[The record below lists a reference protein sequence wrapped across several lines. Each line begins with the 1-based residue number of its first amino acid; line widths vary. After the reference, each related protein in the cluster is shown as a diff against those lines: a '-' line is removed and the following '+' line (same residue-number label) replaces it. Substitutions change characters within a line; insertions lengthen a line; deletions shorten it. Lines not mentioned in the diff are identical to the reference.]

1 VSRIPVFEELTMYV
15 DTAYL
20 FHGISAETREKIL
33 AAAIEESH
41 SPGDYLFRQ
50 GELAGH
56 FYILNE
62 GRVRLSVGKGLLAY
76 TASAPGDIMGWSSL
90 AENPTYSATA
100 ECRTPVKVL
109 KLEKRSLDKILAQ
122 DCPSGMA
129 FFKNLAAL
137 MGRRLVSSYQATL
150 SVHGDRDPGVGG

>member
-1 VSRIPVFEELTMYV
+1 MYV
-15 DTAYL
+15 ETAYL
-20 FHGISAETREKIL
+20 FHGISEETREKIL
-33 AAAIEESH
+33 AAAVEESRA
-41 SPGDYLFRQ
+41 PGEFLFHQ
-50 GELAGH
+50 GDTAVH

-76 TASAPGDIMGWSSL
+76 TASTPGDIMGWSSL
-90 AENPTYSATA
+90 AENPTYTASA

-109 KLEKRSLDKILAQ
+109 KLEKHRLDQILNQ
-122 DCPSGMA
+122 DCASGMA

-150 SVHGDRDPGVGG
+150 SVHGDRAPGAGG

>member
-1 VSRIPVFEELTMYV
+1 MYV

-20 FHGISAETREKIL
+20 FHGINAETREKIL
-33 AAAIEESH
+33 AVAVEESH
-41 SPGDYLFRQ
+41 SPGDFLFRQ
-50 GELAGH
+50 GESAVH

-62 GRVRLSVGKGLLAY
+62 GRVRMSVGKGLLAY

-90 AENPTYSATA
+90 AENPTYTASA
-100 ECRTPVKVL
+100 ECRTAVKVL
-109 KLEKRSLDKILAQ
+109 KLEKHRLDQILAE
-122 DCPSGMA
+122 DCVSGMA

-137 MGRRLVSSYQATL
+137 LGHRLVSSYQATL